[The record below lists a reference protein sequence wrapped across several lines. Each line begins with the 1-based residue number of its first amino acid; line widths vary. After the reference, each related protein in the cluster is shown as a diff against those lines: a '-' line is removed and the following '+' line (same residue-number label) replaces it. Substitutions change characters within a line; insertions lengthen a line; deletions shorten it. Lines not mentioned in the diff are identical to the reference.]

1 MLAQD
6 ALEKPTN
13 LNLYQRKREIEPE
26 IKVKFHQEPDV
37 DDKALLDK

>member
-13 LNLYQRKREIEPE
+13 LNLYQRKREIEAE
-26 IKVKFHQEPDV
+26 IKVKFQEPDV